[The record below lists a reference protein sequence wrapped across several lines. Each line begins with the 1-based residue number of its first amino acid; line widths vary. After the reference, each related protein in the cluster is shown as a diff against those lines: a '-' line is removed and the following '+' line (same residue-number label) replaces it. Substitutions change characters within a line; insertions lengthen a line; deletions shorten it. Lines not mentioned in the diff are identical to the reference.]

1 MKQILYLETI
11 FRCAFLLAA
20 VLSASLLHAGDL
32 YKNDRARWIGY
43 VKELTPDLKHKLVRP
58 IAIVGAVKDPSAFQ
72 SWRFEKIGLPEDIC
86 NTDFQK
92 LQSVV
97 LDFGKH
103 YTGFFSFSTKIIK
116 GVMHSPIRLKFHFA
130 ELPAELNTPLDPWKG
145 GLARS
150 WMQDEIITVTEP
162 NIIMTIPRRMSF
174 RYVKIEVVGECMW
187 FEYALDNIQVNAQ
200 TSAGEIKTSLGK
212 DCPKII
218 SYIRNVG
225 IETLKE
231 CMQEVYE
238 DGPKRDRRLWLGDMY
253 LENLA
258 NRHSFKN
265 FALTKRCLY
274 LFASTA
280 EKDGFVNP
288 CCFELPVPHSQQSRC
303 VPYSLLFI
311 SVLYDYLADTQDY
324 RTANDLWR
332 VAKRQME
339 LVLESVGPD
348 GVYEA
353 PKNAWIFFDWRKDFD
368 YNTSMQALCAI
379 SLDKIAELAKKLD
392 RESEIEGWNGIA
404 EKMRAAAK
412 EKLYSPERRVFI
424 SGKNKQISVLSQA
437 WATLAGFAD
446 DETCRIAIAEAL
458 ESGDSVKVGTPY
470 AMHYVIEAMIKCG
483 MKAEARR
490 LLESYWGGMVRKG
503 ADTFWEVY
511 DPNDDYISP
520 YGFFPLNSACHAWS
534 CTPVYFI
541 HAYPDIFQK

>member
-1 MKQILYLETI
+1 MLRHI
-11 FRCAFLLAA
+11 FFLAA
-20 VLSASLLHAGDL
+20 VLLASILQAEDF
-32 YKNDRARWIGY
+32 YKNDRDRWIGY
-43 VKELTPDLKHKLVRP
+43 AKDLTPKLIYKQVRP
-58 IAIVGAVKDPSAFQ
+58 TAVVRSVKDSSAFQ
-72 SWRFEKIGLPEDIC
+72 SWRFERIGSPKDISSK
-86 NTDFQK
+86 DFQK

-103 YTGFFSFSTKIIK
+103 YTGFFSFSVKIIK
-116 GVMHSPIRLKFHFA
+116 GVMHSPIRLKFYFA

-145 GLARS
+145 TLARS

-162 NIIMTIPRRMSF
+162 NTLIKIPRRVSF
-174 RYVKIEVVGECMW
+174 RYVKIESVGECMW
-187 FEYALDNIQVNAQ
+187 FEYALDDIQATAQ
-200 TSAGEIKTSLGK
+200 TSAGEIKTSLQK

-218 SYIRNVG
+218 SDIRNIG

-258 NRHSFKN
+258 NRYSFKN
-265 FALTKRCLY
+265 FSLTKRCLY

-288 CCFELPVPHSQQSRC
+288 CCFELPVPHSQRSRC
-303 VPYSLLFI
+303 VTYSLLFI
-311 SVLYDYLADTQDY
+311 SVLYDYLMDTKDY
-324 RTANDLWR
+324 HTANDLWK

-339 LVLESVGPD
+339 LALESVGPD
-348 GVYEA
+348 GVYRA
-353 PKNAWIFFDWRKDFD
+353 PKNAWIFFDWRKGFD
-368 YNTSMQALCAI
+368 HNTSMQALCAI
-379 SLDKIAELAKKLD
+379 SLGKIAELAKELN
-392 RESEIEGWNGIA
+392 RESEIEAWNGIA
-404 EKMRAAAK
+404 EKMRSSAGRN
-412 EKLYSPERRVFI
+412 LYSPERRVFI

-446 DETCRIAIAEAL
+446 DKTCRIAIAEAL
-458 ESGDSVKVGTPY
+458 KSEDSIKVGTPY

-483 MKAEARR
+483 MKTEARR
-490 LLESYWGGMVRKG
+490 LLESYWGGMVKKG

-511 DPNDDYISP
+511 DPNDDYVSP

>member
-1 MKQILYLETI
+1 M
-11 FRCAFLLAA
+11 
-20 VLSASLLHAGDL
+20 
-32 YKNDRARWIGY
+32 
-43 VKELTPDLKHKLVRP
+43 
-58 IAIVGAVKDPSAFQ
+58 
-72 SWRFEKIGLPEDIC
+72 
-86 NTDFQK
+86 QK
-92 LQSVV
+92 
-97 LDFGKH
+97 
-103 YTGFFSFSTKIIK
+103 
-116 GVMHSPIRLKFHFA
+116 
-130 ELPAELNTPLDPWKG
+130 
-145 GLARS
+145 
-150 WMQDEIITVTEP
+150 
-162 NIIMTIPRRMSF
+162 
-174 RYVKIEVVGECMW
+174 
-187 FEYALDNIQVNAQ
+187 
-200 TSAGEIKTSLGK
+200 
-212 DCPKII
+212 
-218 SYIRNVG
+218 
-225 IETLKE
+225 
-231 CMQEVYE
+231 VYE

-368 YNTSMQALCAI
+368 YSTSMQALCAI